1 MLYTYLS
8 EPSKEVLLRPLEG
21 VRDLRERRM
30 LSQQELAD
38 RAGVSLFT
46 VQRIERGEG
55 SVRPKTGRAI
65 ADALGVGVEGLL
77 GKAQAPL
84 WQDDVQGRRDDF
96 GIWTKLL
103 DLKANRWEEELRNY
117 EAQPSRKT
125 VRREIKDP
133 FDHGRASEISQ
144 DILELTGFLLN
155 EVVGDLNPKLL
166 SSDDRREGLAL
177 LAALDRA
184 SAAADRLAR
193 QATPTPDEWLEFSQ
207 ERYDEWREQRETA
220 ERRHE
225 EIRRLTREIA

>member
-8 EPSKEVLLRPLEG
+8 EPSEEVLLRPLEG
-21 VRDLRERRM
+21 VRELRERRM
-30 LSQQELAD
+30 LSQQELANS
-38 RAGVSLFT
+38 AGVSLFT

-65 ADALGVGVEGLL
+65 AAALGVSVESLL
-77 GKAQAPL
+77 EKAQAPL
-84 WQDDVQGRRDDF
+84 WQDDVPGRRDF

-103 DLKANRWEEELRNY
+103 ELKANRWEEELRNY
-117 EAQPSRKT
+117 EARPPRKT

-166 SSDDRREGLAL
+166 SSDDRREGSAL

>member
-8 EPSKEVLLRPLEG
+8 EPSEEVLLRPLEG
-21 VRDLRERRM
+21 VRELRERRM
-30 LSQQELAD
+30 LSQQELANS
-38 RAGVSLFT
+38 AGVSLFT

-65 ADALGVGVEGLL
+65 AAALGVSVESLL

-84 WQDDVQGRRDDF
+84 WQDDVPGRRDF

-103 DLKANRWEEELRNY
+103 ELKANRWEEELRNY
-117 EAQPSRKT
+117 EARPPRKT

-133 FDHGRASEISQ
+133 FDHGRSQEISQ

-155 EVVGDLNPKLL
+155 EVVGDLNRKHL
-166 SSDDRREGLAL
+166 SSDDRREGSAL

>member
-166 SSDDRREGLAL
+166 SSDDRREGSAL

-207 ERYDEWREQRETA
+207 ERYDEWREQRESA
-220 ERRHE
+220 EQRHE